1 MKPFLWRAKRGHSS
15 SGGHNTPFHC
25 GLALKF
31 HRWWEERW
39 TLDPPS
45 SLRHTASDCGWGEER
60 DADLECGDRRK
71 AVGGKSREVTYLLFS
86 NVIKKCVWGQSCR
99 WNLQI
104 SQHHGRHEPDL
115 LLNQIP
121 NPNIRFP
128 MGRKT
133 TACMQHRF
141 QQRTPVSHQWAILF
155 RRSILGRQ
163 K

>member
-31 HRWWEERW
+31 HRWWEERR

-71 AVGGKSREVTYLLFS
+71 AVGRKSREVTYLLFS
-86 NVIKKCVWGQSCR
+86 NGIKHVFGAKVADETFRFHSIIGDKNQICFSNKPLIQTSGSEGWVKPLPVCSIDSNKGLQSV
-99 WNLQI
+99 I
-104 SQHHGRHEPDL
+104 SQPY
-115 LLNQIP
+115 
-121 NPNIRFP
+121 
-128 MGRKT
+128 
-133 TACMQHRF
+133 
-141 QQRTPVSHQWAILF
+141 LF
-155 RRSILGRQ
+155 RRSRLGWQ
-163 K
+163 T